1 MNDKREAVKVL
12 QPDGTIKILFRT
24 THESV
29 GMKQEP
35 QKDTIQEKPQNTDS
49 HAQNI
54 KKHEKGSSIDAGRF
68 FNPWNPGFADIFGKN
83 LIGKTMNITL
93 LNGEILSGV
102 LRGFGQYDI
111 LLESGG
117 KNVILMKSG
126 IVKIEVQNEPEN

>member
-1 MNDKREAVKVL
+1 MSDKRETIKLL

-24 THESV
+24 AHESV
-29 GMKQEP
+29 GTKAEP

-54 KKHEKGSSIDAGRF
+54 KKHEKSSIDAGRF

-83 LIGKTMNITL
+83 LIGKNMNITL
-93 LNGEILSGV
+93 VNGEFLSGV
-102 LRGFGQYDI
+102 LLGFGQYDI
-111 LLESGG
+111 LLESDG

-126 IVKIEVQNEPEN
+126 ILKVEVQNEPEN